1 MFITKW
7 QNVILGVKV
16 CSLVDTFTC
25 DIEESICDQAAS
37 LGYFMSYI
45 TYDIQQVYEN
55 KIKTNILNR

>member
-1 MFITKW
+1 M
-7 QNVILGVKV
+7 
-16 CSLVDTFTC
+16 DTFTC

-45 TYDIQQVYEN
+45 TYNIQQVYGN